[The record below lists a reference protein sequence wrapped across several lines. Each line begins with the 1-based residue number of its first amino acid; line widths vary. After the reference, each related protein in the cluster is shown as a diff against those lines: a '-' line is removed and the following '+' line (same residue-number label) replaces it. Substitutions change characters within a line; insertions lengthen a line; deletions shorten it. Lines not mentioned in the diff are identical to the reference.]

1 MWPLINGRVEVWRT
15 ENEVLEIPKTLFET
29 KIYDNCQHDSRW
41 KKTKNIWAFFENKI
55 KMYSSPTVDAQE
67 QTRPYISLLHFIK
80 LKFVFLNFYYEIDTN
95 FDSYTYLSTQELFK
109 NRSNFL
115 LWNIFFFLQLSLR
128 FLQSLWREHMKKTGT
143 KKERRKGSV
152 VWSQGTVLVLFWFET
167 TLNSN
172 KWK

>member
-1 MWPLINGRVEVWRT
+1 MWPLINERVEVWRT

-29 KIYDNCQHDSRW
+29 KICDCQHDSRW

-55 KMYSSPTVDAQE
+55 KMYSSPTVNAQE

-95 FDSYTYLSTQELFK
+95 FDSYTYLSTQEIFK
-109 NRSNFL
+109 NRCNFL

-152 VWSQGTVLVLFWFET
+152 VWSQATVLVLFWFET

>member
-143 KKERRKGSV
+143 KKREEERKCRLITRYSSGSV
-152 VWSQGTVLVLFWFET
+152 LVWDHFKF
-167 TLNSN
+167 
-172 KWK
+172 K